1 MFGCN
6 ERGVGALDNEGC
18 LVTREGDLFFGSHSH
33 EQGASVIAAAE
44 FSVCLHG
51 RTNPPTLKTS
61 VVIDQEILFTLN
73 CDALKMI
80 RHIKFTFFHKL
91 LKSPCC

>member
-18 LVTREGDLFFGSHSH
+18 LVTREGGLFFGSHSH

-44 FSVCLHG
+44 FSVSLHS
-51 RTNPPTLKTS
+51 RTNPRL
-61 VVIDQEILFTLN
+61 
-73 CDALKMI
+73 
-80 RHIKFTFFHKL
+80 
-91 LKSPCC
+91 